1 MTSIKDV
8 TDDIQIATI
17 IFKTAE
23 IAEGVSQ
30 TGCKGATHTSPHSIQ
45 ENKKAGRYQ
54 ACTQ

>member
-1 MTSIKDV
+1 MTSIEDV
-8 TDDIQIATI
+8 TDAIQIAEI

-30 TGCKGATHTSPHSIQ
+30 AGCKGATHTDPHSIQ
-45 ENKKAGRYQ
+45 ENKKASRYQ